1 MLNERMEPNVLE
13 NIRDNISLNDFIFL
27 KYLNY
32 GTCQE
37 YYDLPSAGKIPI
49 CGIVVIHSYF
59 ILPINDLYN
68 MYYEYIIAIISF

>member
-49 CGIVVIHSYF
+49 CGVVVIQSYF
-59 ILPINDLYN
+59 HFSNK
-68 MYYEYIIAIISF
+68 

>member
-49 CGIVVIHSYF
+49 CGIVAIHSYF